1 MAGSTT
7 FPVPWCSTG
16 ISAFNTM
23 TATTHGAALIMQ
35 IPDAGNIDAI
45 AFRTAA
51 AATPV
56 PMTVRVEGVTAAGGV
71 PDGSLIHANATGT
84 MGGNVSANAVTVVTF
99 TAAVAV
105 TRGQLVALVVQP
117 STSPVSVQMATVG
130 PTGGPWPGGGFPY
143 PATNTSGSWSKSNP
157 GMTPIAVRYDSGD
170 YVWAGIPIP
179 VVSSFTNRAISTG
192 TGASTGTRRG
202 IRFRLDQD
210 FTLEAV
216 WLWSSIGSTADFT
229 IELYSDAGSSIAT
242 LSTVDANQI
251 LGTGN
256 QANVFLAGTSQS
268 LTANTWYRL
277 AFVPITANSLT
288 VYEAATTV
296 AALIQTLAGPGV
308 EVQQTAYVSSAW
320 VDTDTST
327 TLMGIVGTAQSAPGG
342 GGGGTYTAGPRLIGG
357 GLVG

>member
-45 AFRTAA
+45 AFRTAS

-84 MGGNVSANAVTVVTF
+84 MGGNVSANTVTVVTF

-117 STSPVSVQMATVG
+117 STSPVSVQMATAG
-130 PTGGPWPGGGFPY
+130 PTGSPWPGGGFPY
-143 PATNTSGSWSKSNP
+143 PASNTSGSWSKTNP
-157 GMTPIAVRYDSGD
+157 GTPQIAVRYDSGD
-170 YVWAGIPIP
+170 YVWAGIPTP
-179 VVSSFTNRAISTG
+179 VVSSFTSRAFNTG

-216 WLWSSIGSTADFT
+216 WLWGQWGSTADGS
-229 IELYSDAGSSIAT
+229 IELYTDAGSSIAT
-242 LSTVDANQI
+242 LNTFDASQLLSTS
-251 LGTGN
+251 N
-256 QANVFLAGTSQS
+256 QATVLLASTAQS
-268 LTANTWYRL
+268 LDANTWYRL
-277 AFVPITANSLT
+277 AVVPSTANSIT

-308 EVQQTAYVSSAW
+308 EVQQAAYVSSAW

-327 TLMGIVGTAQSAPGG
+327 TLMGVMGTAQSAPGG
-342 GGGGTYTAGPRLIGG
+342 GGGSYTAAIRLIGG